1 MFEGVEG
8 AGKSTQIPLLASY
21 LTSNGISAV
30 CTLEPGGTE
39 VGQRIREILLDP
51 SLSNMDAVAELM
63 LYAAARAQ
71 HVQEVILPSINEGK
85 TVICDRFSDST
96 IAYQGYGRG
105 LDLGLIKTLDDMAT
119 AGLSADLTIILDLP
133 VQAGLERNT
142 EAGKRDR
149 LELEPHSF
157 HEKVREG
164 FHRIAAGRP
173 KAVLLSGEGSPE
185 EVHMRV
191 RNIVSEM
198 LCL

>member
-21 LTSNGISAV
+21 LSSNGIPV
-30 CTLEPGGTE
+30 ICTLEPGGTA

-71 HVQEVILPSINEGK
+71 HVQEVILPSLHEGK

-133 VQAGLERNT
+133 VQAGLERNAG
-142 EAGKRDR
+142 AGKRDR
-149 LELEPHSF
+149 LEMEPHSF

-164 FHRIAAGRP
+164 FHKIAGQSP
-173 KAVLLSGEGSPE
+173 KTVLLGAEGSPE
-185 EVHMRV
+185 EVHLQV
-191 RNIVSEM
+191 RNLVSEM